1 MQFLNRVFH
10 LDEANTTV
18 KRELIAALTTFVSL
32 SYILFVNPN
41 ILHAAGIPAGAAFT
55 VTALATT
62 IGCFIMGLVANYP
75 IALAPTLGS
84 GAFFAYN
91 VCIGMKISWQTA
103 LASVLVASIL
113 FVLITALHLRE
124 LVVDAIPQDL
134 KYAISAGIGL
144 FIAFIGLQNGKL
156 IVNSDSSLVTLG
168 KFSSPAVWITLFGL
182 VLTVVLM
189 AMNVPGSIFIGMIV
203 TAIFG
208 ICIGQIPL
216 PHSIISTPP
225 SIAPTF
231 GQAVFHLKDINTPQL
246 FMVVLTF
253 LLVTFFDTAGTLIG
267 MTQQAGMVDKDG
279 KIPGIGRAFAADS
292 TAMIEGAILGTAPLG
307 TSVESSAGI
316 AMGGRT
322 GLTAIFVGIFFLI
335 SMIFS
340 PLLAVIPTTVTA
352 PALII
357 VGVLM
362 ASSLKHINWEK
373 FEIAFP
379 AFLTVVGMPLTYSIS
394 DGLALGM
401 IAYPITM
408 VASKRY
414 KEVSATMYVLFFIF
428 VIFFLVTNLQYY
440 LKLKNKKTHSVFTE
454 IPSEFFL

>member
-1 MQFLNRVFH
+1 MELLNKVFH
-10 LDEANTTV
+10 LQDAHTTV

-55 VTALATT
+55 VTAIATA
-62 IGCFIMGLVANYP
+62 IGCFIMALVANYP

-84 GAFFAYN
+84 AAFFAYN
-91 VCIGMKISWQTA
+91 VCGNMHINWQTA
-103 LASVLVASIL
+103 LAAVLVASIL

-156 IVNSDSSLVTLG
+156 IVDSSSSLVTLG

-182 VLTVVLM
+182 ILTVILM
-189 AMNVPGSIFIGMIV
+189 SMNVPGSIFIGMII

-216 PHSIISTPP
+216 PTSFISTPP

-231 GQAVFHLKDINTPQL
+231 GQAIFHLSDINTPQL
-246 FMVVLTF
+246 FIVVLTF

-267 MTQQAGMVDKDG
+267 MTEQAGLVDKNG
-279 KIPGIGRAFAADS
+279 KIPRIGRAFAADS

-316 AMGGRT
+316 AMGGKT
-322 GLTAIFVGIFFLI
+322 GLTAIFIGIFFLI
-335 SMIFS
+335 SMILS

-362 ASSLKHINWEK
+362 ASNLKKIDWEK

-379 AFLTVVGMPLTYSIS
+379 SFLIVVGMPLTYSIS

-408 VASKRY
+408 IATKRY
-414 KEVSATMYVLFFIF
+414 KDVSIMMYVLFFIF
-428 VIFFLVTNLQYY
+428 IGFFLITNL
-440 LKLKNKKTHSVFTE
+440 
-454 IPSEFFL
+454 

>member
-1 MQFLNRVFH
+1 MLDKVFK
-10 LDEANTTV
+10 LKEANSTV
-18 KRELIAALTTFVSL
+18 SRELVAALTTFVSL

-55 VTALATT
+55 VTAIATAV
-62 IGCFIMGLVANYP
+62 GCFIMGLVANYP

-91 VCIGMKISWQTA
+91 VCVGMHIKWQTA

-168 KFSSPAVWITLFGL
+168 KFSSPAVWISLFGL
-182 VLTVVLM
+182 LITVILM
-189 AMNVPGSIFIGMIV
+189 AMNVPGSIFIGMII

-208 ICIGQIPL
+208 IAIGQIPL
-216 PHSIISTPP
+216 PHSFISTPP

-231 GQAVFHLKDINTPQL
+231 GQAVLHLKDINTPQL

-267 MTQQAGMVDKDG
+267 MTEQAGLVDANG
-279 KIPGIGRAFAADS
+279 KIPRIGRAFAADS
-292 TAMIEGAILGTAPLG
+292 TAMIEGAVLGTAPLG

-316 AMGGRT
+316 AMGGKT
-322 GLTAIFVGIFFLI
+322 GLTAMFIGIFFLI

-362 ASSLKHINWEK
+362 ASNLKKIDWDK
-373 FEIAFP
+373 FEVAFP
-379 AFLTVVGMPLTYSIS
+379 AFLIVVGMPLTYSIS

-408 VASKRY
+408 LATKRY
-414 KEVSATMYVLFFIF
+414 KEVSVMMYILFFIF
-428 VIFFLVTNLQYY
+428 IGFFLITNL
-440 LKLKNKKTHSVFTE
+440 
-454 IPSEFFL
+454 

>member
-1 MQFLNRVFH
+1 M
-10 LDEANTTV
+10 A
-18 KRELIAALTTFVSL
+18 
-32 SYILFVNPN
+32 
-41 ILHAAGIPAGAAFT
+41 
-55 VTALATT
+55 
-62 IGCFIMGLVANYP
+62 LVANYP

-84 GAFFAYN
+84 AAFFAYN
-91 VCIGMKISWQTA
+91 VCGNMHINWQTA
-103 LASVLVASIL
+103 LAAVLVASIL

-156 IVNSDSSLVTLG
+156 IVDSSSSLVTLG

-182 VLTVVLM
+182 ILTVILM
-189 AMNVPGSIFIGMIV
+189 SMNVPGSIFIGMII

-216 PHSIISTPP
+216 PTSFISTPP

-231 GQAVFHLKDINTPQL
+231 GQAIFHLSDINTPQL
-246 FMVVLTF
+246 FIVVLTF

-267 MTQQAGMVDKDG
+267 MTEQAGLVDKNG
-279 KIPGIGRAFAADS
+279 KIPRIGRAFAADS

-316 AMGGRT
+316 AMGGKT
-322 GLTAIFVGIFFLI
+322 GLTAMFIGIFFLI

-362 ASSLKHINWEK
+362 ASNLKKIDWEK

-379 AFLTVVGMPLTYSIS
+379 SFLIVVGMPLTYSIS

-408 VASKRY
+408 IATKRY
-414 KEVSATMYVLFFIF
+414 KDVSIMMYVLFFIF
-428 VIFFLVTNLQYY
+428 IGFFLITNL
-440 LKLKNKKTHSVFTE
+440 
-454 IPSEFFL
+454 

>member
-1 MQFLNRVFH
+1 MELLNKVFH
-10 LDEANTTV
+10 LQDAHTTV

-55 VTALATT
+55 VTAIATA
-62 IGCFIMGLVANYP
+62 IGCFIMALVANYP

-84 GAFFAYN
+84 AAFFAYN
-91 VCIGMKISWQTA
+91 VCGNMHINWQTA
-103 LASVLVASIL
+103 LAAVLVASIL

-156 IVNSDSSLVTLG
+156 IVDSSSSLVTLG

-182 VLTVVLM
+182 ILTVILM
-189 AMNVPGSIFIGMIV
+189 SMNVPGSIFIGMII

-216 PHSIISTPP
+216 PTSFISTPP

-231 GQAVFHLKDINTPQL
+231 GQAIFHLSDINTPQL
-246 FMVVLTF
+246 FIVVLTF

-267 MTQQAGMVDKDG
+267 MTEQAGLVDKNG
-279 KIPGIGRAFAADS
+279 KIPRIGRAFAADS

-316 AMGGRT
+316 AMGGKT
-322 GLTAIFVGIFFLI
+322 GLTAMFIGIFFLI

-352 PALII
+352 PAL
-357 VGVLM
+357 M
-362 ASSLKHINWEK
+362 ASNLKKIDWEK

-379 AFLTVVGMPLTYSIS
+379 SFLIVVGMPLTYSIS

-408 VASKRY
+408 IATKRY
-414 KEVSATMYVLFFIF
+414 KDVSIMMYVLFFIF
-428 VIFFLVTNLQYY
+428 IGFFLITNL
-440 LKLKNKKTHSVFTE
+440 
-454 IPSEFFL
+454 

>member
-1 MQFLNRVFH
+1 MTTIEKVFH
-10 LDEANTTV
+10 LTDAHTTV

-41 ILHAAGIPAGAAFT
+41 ILSAAGINKGAAFT
-55 VTALATT
+55 VTAIASA
-62 IGCFIMGLVANYP
+62 IGCFIMGFVANYP

-84 GAFFAYN
+84 AAFFAYN
-91 VCIGMKISWQTA
+91 VCGGMHINWQTA
-103 LASVLVASIL
+103 LAAVLVASVL
-113 FVLITALHLRE
+113 FILITVLKLRE
-124 LVVDAIPQDL
+124 KVVDAIPQDL

-156 IVNSDSSLVTLG
+156 IVNSDSNLVALG
-168 KFSSPAVWITLFGL
+168 KFNSPAVWITLFGL
-182 VLTVVLM
+182 ILTVILM
-189 AMNVPGSIFIGMIV
+189 AMQVPGSIFIGMVV

-208 ICIGQIPL
+208 ILIGQISL
-216 PHSIISTPP
+216 PKAIVSAAP

-231 GQAVFHLKDINTPQL
+231 GQAVIHLKNINTPQL

-267 MTQQAGMVDKDG
+267 MTEQAGMMDKNG
-279 KIPGIGRAFAADS
+279 KIPRIGKAFISDSAA
-292 TAMIEGAILGTAPLG
+292 MVEGAVLGTAPLG
-307 TSVESSAGI
+307 TSVESSSGI

-322 GLTAIFVGIFFLI
+322 GLTAIFVGILFLI

-362 ASSLKHINWEK
+362 AGNLKKINWEK
-373 FEIAFP
+373 FAVAFP

-408 VASKRY
+408 IASKQF
-414 KEVSATMYVLFFIF
+414 KKVSPMMYVLFVIFI
-428 VIFFLVTNLQYY
+428 IFFLVTNM
-440 LKLKNKKTHSVFTE
+440 
-454 IPSEFFL
+454 

>member
-1 MQFLNRVFH
+1 MTTLNKVFH
-10 LDEANTTV
+10 LTDAHTTV

-41 ILHAAGIPAGAAFT
+41 LLHAAGMPKGAAFT
-55 VTALATT
+55 VTAIATA

-75 IALAPTLGS
+75 VALAPTLGS

-91 VCIGMKISWQTA
+91 VCVGMHIKWQTA
-103 LASVLVASIL
+103 LAAVLVASIL
-113 FVLITALHLRE
+113 FILITVFKLRE
-124 LVVDAIPQDL
+124 KVVDAIPQDL

-156 IVNSDSSLVTLG
+156 IVNSDSTLVTLG
-168 KFSSPAVWITLFGL
+168 KFNSPAVWITLFGL
-182 VLTVVLM
+182 ILTVILM
-189 AMNVPGSIFIGMIV
+189 AMQVPGSIFIGMIV

-208 ICIGQIPL
+208 ILIGQIPL
-216 PHSIISTPP
+216 PTHIISSAPN
-225 SIAPTF
+225 IAPTF
-231 GQAVFHLKDINTPQL
+231 GQAVIHLKDINTPQL

-267 MTQQAGMVDKDG
+267 MTEQAGMVDKNG
-279 KIPGIGRAFAADS
+279 KIPRIGRAFLSDS
-292 TAMIEGAILGTAPLG
+292 TAMVEGAVLGTAPLG

-322 GLTAIFVGIFFLI
+322 GLTAVFIGIFFII

-362 ASSLKHINWEK
+362 AGNLKKIHWEK
-373 FEIAFP
+373 FEIALP

-408 VASKRY
+408 IASKQY
-414 KEVSATMYVLFFIF
+414 KKVTPMMYILFITFI
-428 VIFFLVTNLQYY
+428 IFFLVTNM
-440 LKLKNKKTHSVFTE
+440 
-454 IPSEFFL
+454 

>member
-1 MQFLNRVFH
+1 MQTLEKIFH
-10 LDEANTTV
+10 LKDAHTTV
-18 KRELIAALTTFVSL
+18 RRELIAALTTFVSL

-41 ILHAAGIPAGAAFT
+41 ILGAAGIPKGAAFT
-55 VTALATT
+55 VTAIATA

-91 VCIGMKISWQTA
+91 VCVGMKVKWQTA
-103 LASVLVASIL
+103 LAAVLVASIL
-113 FVLITALHLRE
+113 FILITVLKLRE
-124 LVVDAIPQDL
+124 KVVDAIPQDL

-168 KFSSPAVWITLFGL
+168 KFNNPAVWITLFGL
-182 VLTVVLM
+182 ILTVILM
-189 AMNVPGSIFIGMIV
+189 AMNVPGSIFIGMVI

-208 ICIGQIPL
+208 IIIGQIPL
-216 PHSIISTPP
+216 PHGIVSGAP

-231 GQAVFHLKDINTPQL
+231 GQAVLHLKDINTVQL
-246 FMVVLTF
+246 WMVVLTF

-267 MTQQAGMVDKDG
+267 MTEQAGIVDKNG
-279 KIPGIGRAFAADS
+279 KIPRIGRAFLSDS
-292 TAMIEGAILGTAPLG
+292 TAMVEGAVLGTAPLG

-335 SMIFS
+335 AMIFS

-362 ASSLKHINWEK
+362 ASNLKKINWDK
-373 FEIAFP
+373 FEIALP
-379 AFLTVVGMPLTYSIS
+379 AFMTVVGMPLTYSIS

-408 VASKRY
+408 IASKHY
-414 KEVSATMYVLFFIF
+414 KKVSPMMYVLLVVF
-428 VIFFLVTNLQYY
+428 VIFFLITNM
-440 LKLKNKKTHSVFTE
+440 
-454 IPSEFFL
+454 

>member
-1 MQFLNRVFH
+1 MAFWVNCVLFSFLFYVGEMMQFLDKVFH
-10 LDEANTTV
+10 LEDAHTNV

-32 SYILFVNPN
+32 SYIIFVNPN
-41 ILHAAGIPAGAAFT
+41 ILSAAGINKGAAFT
-55 VTALATT
+55 VTAIATA
-62 IGCFIMGLVANYP
+62 IGCFLMGFIANYP

-84 GAFFAYN
+84 AAFFSYN
-91 VCIGMKISWQTA
+91 VVIGMHINWQTA

-113 FVLITALHLRE
+113 FILITVLKLRE
-124 LVVDAIPQDL
+124 KVVDAIPQDL

-156 IVNSDSSLVTLG
+156 IVDNKSSLVGLG
-168 KFSSPAVWITLFGL
+168 SFNNPAVWITLFGL
-182 VLTVVLM
+182 ILTVILM
-189 AMNVPGSIFIGMIV
+189 AAKVPGSIFIGMIV

-208 ICIGQIPL
+208 MVIGQIPM
-216 PHSIISTPP
+216 PHGIVSGAP

-267 MTQQAGMVDKDG
+267 MTQQAGMVDKNG
-279 KIPGIGRAFAADS
+279 KIPRIGKAFLSDS
-292 TAMIEGAILGTAPLG
+292 LAMVEGSVLGTAPLG

-322 GLTAIFVGIFFLI
+322 GLTAIFVGILFLI

-362 ASSLKHINWEK
+362 AGNLKYIHWDN

-379 AFLTVVGMPLTYSIS
+379 SFLVVVGMPLTYSIS

-408 VASKRY
+408 IASKRY
-414 KEVSATMYVLFFIF
+414 KEVSPMMYILF
-428 VIFFLVTNLQYY
+428 VIF
-440 LKLKNKKTHSVFTE
+440 
-454 IPSEFFL
+454 IIFFLITNMG

>member
-1 MQFLNRVFH
+1 MQFLEKVFH
-10 LDEANTTV
+10 LKDAHTTV
-18 KRELIAALTTFVSL
+18 KTELIAALTTFVSL

-55 VTALATT
+55 VTAIATA
-62 IGCFIMGLVANYP
+62 IGCFIMGFVANYP

-84 GAFFAYN
+84 AAFFAYN
-91 VCIGMKISWQTA
+91 VCQGMKINWQTA
-103 LASVLVASIL
+103 LAAVLVASIL
-113 FVLITALHLRE
+113 FVLITIFHLRE
-124 LVVDAIPQDL
+124 LVVDAIPADL
-134 KYAISAGIGL
+134 KSAISAGIGL

-182 VLTVVLM
+182 ILTVILM
-189 AMNVPGSIFIGMIV
+189 AMNVPGSIFIGMVV
-203 TAIFG
+203 TAVFG
-208 ICIGQIPL
+208 IAIGQIQM
-216 PHSIISTPP
+216 PHSFISTPP

-231 GQAVFHLKDINTPQL
+231 GQAVFHIKDINTPQL
-246 FMVVLTF
+246 FIVVLTF

-267 MTQQAGMVDKDG
+267 MTQQAGMVTKDG
-279 KIPGIGRAFAADS
+279 KIPRIGKAFAADS
-292 TAMIEGAILGTAPLG
+292 TAMIEGAVLGTAPLG

-322 GLTAIFVGIFFLI
+322 GLTAIFIGIFFLI

-340 PLLAVIPTTVTA
+340 PLLVVIPTTVTA

-362 ASSLKHINWEK
+362 AGNLKNIHWEK
-373 FEIAFP
+373 FEVAFP
-379 AFLTVVGMPLTYSIS
+379 AFLVVVGMPLTYSIS

-401 IAYPITM
+401 IAYPLTM
-408 VASKRY
+408 IASKRY
-414 KEVSATMYVLFFIF
+414 KEVSVMMYILFFIF
-428 VIFFLVTNLQYY
+428 IGFFLITNL
-440 LKLKNKKTHSVFTE
+440 
-454 IPSEFFL
+454 

>member
-1 MQFLNRVFH
+1 LKLLERVFH
-10 LDEANTTV
+10 LSDAHTTV
-18 KRELIAALTTFVSL
+18 KGELIAALTTFVSL

-41 ILHAAGIPAGAAFT
+41 ILHAAGINRGAAFT
-55 VTALATT
+55 VTAVATAV
-62 IGCFIMGLVANYP
+62 GCFLMGFIANYP

-84 GAFFAYN
+84 AAFFTYN
-91 VCIGMKISWQTA
+91 VVIGMHINWQTA
-103 LASVLVASIL
+103 LASVLVASFL
-113 FVLITALHLRE
+113 FILITVLKLRE
-124 LVVDAIPQDL
+124 KVVDAIPKYI

-156 IVNSDSSLVTLG
+156 IVNNSSSLVGLG
-168 KFSSPAVWITLFGL
+168 SFGNPDVWLTLFGL
-182 VLTVVLM
+182 ILTMILM
-189 AMNVPGSIFIGMIV
+189 AARIPGSIFIGMII

-208 ICIGQIPL
+208 MCIGEIPL
-216 PHSIISTPP
+216 PHGFISTAP
-225 SIAPTF
+225 SMAPTF

-279 KIPGIGRAFAADS
+279 KIPRIGKAFLSDS
-292 TAMIEGAILGTAPLG
+292 LAMVEGAICGTAPLG

-322 GLTAIFVGIFFLI
+322 GLTAVFVGILFLI

-362 ASSLKHINWEK
+362 ANNLKYINWDR
-373 FEIAFP
+373 FEIALP
-379 AFLTVVGMPLTYSIS
+379 AFLVVVGMPLTYSIS

-408 VASKRY
+408 IASKHH
-414 KEVSATMYVLFFIF
+414 KDVSPMMYALF
-428 VIFFLVTNLQYY
+428 VIFV
-440 LKLKNKKTHSVFTE
+440 V
-454 IPSEFFL
+454 FFLITNMK

>member
-1 MQFLNRVFH
+1 MQFLDKVFH
-10 LDEANTTV
+10 LEDAHTNV

-41 ILHAAGIPAGAAFT
+41 ILSAAGINKGAAFT
-55 VTALATT
+55 VTAIATA
-62 IGCFIMGLVANYP
+62 IGCFLMGFIANYP

-84 GAFFAYN
+84 AAFFSYN
-91 VCIGMKISWQTA
+91 VVIGMHINWQTA

-113 FVLITALHLRE
+113 FILITVLKLRE
-124 LVVDAIPQDL
+124 KVVDAIPQDL

-156 IVNSDSSLVTLG
+156 IVDNKSSLVGLG
-168 KFSSPAVWITLFGL
+168 SFNNPAVWITLFGL
-182 VLTVVLM
+182 ILTVILM
-189 AMNVPGSIFIGMIV
+189 AAKVPGSIFIGMIV

-208 ICIGQIPL
+208 MVIGQIPM
-216 PHSIISTPP
+216 PHGIVSGAP

-267 MTQQAGMVDKDG
+267 MTQQAGMVDKNG
-279 KIPGIGRAFAADS
+279 KIPRIGKAFLSDS
-292 TAMIEGAILGTAPLG
+292 LAMVEGSVLGTAPLG

-322 GLTAIFVGIFFLI
+322 GLTA
-335 SMIFS
+335 
-340 PLLAVIPTTVTA
+340 

-362 ASSLKHINWEK
+362 AGNLKYIHWDN

-379 AFLTVVGMPLTYSIS
+379 SFLVVVGMPLTYSIS

-408 VASKRY
+408 IASKRY
-414 KEVSATMYVLFFIF
+414 KEVSPMMYILFVIF
-428 VIFFLVTNLQYY
+428 VIFFLITNMG
-440 LKLKNKKTHSVFTE
+440 
-454 IPSEFFL
+454 

>member
-1 MQFLNRVFH
+1 MQTISEFFKLK
-10 LDEANTTV
+10 EAKTTI
-18 KRELIAALTTFVSL
+18 KREFIAALTTFVSL

-41 ILHAAGIPAGAAFT
+41 ILHAAGINKGAAFT
-55 VTALATT
+55 VTAIATA
-62 IGCFIMGLVANYP
+62 IGCLLMGLIANYP

-91 VCIGMKISWQTA
+91 VCVGMHVSWETA
-103 LASVLVASIL
+103 LAAVLVASIL
-113 FVLITALHLRE
+113 FILITVLKWRE
-124 LVVDAIPQDL
+124 IVVDAIPADL
-134 KYAISAGIGL
+134 KSAISAGIGL

-168 KFSSPAVWITLFGL
+168 SFNNPAVWLSLFGL
-182 VLTVVLM
+182 IITIILM
-189 AMNVPGSIFIGMIV
+189 SMRIPGSIFIGMVI

-208 ICIGQIPL
+208 IAIGQIPL
-216 PHSIISTPP
+216 PHHLISAAP

-231 GQAVFHLKDINTPQL
+231 GKAVMHIKDINTVQL

-267 MTQQAGMVDKDG
+267 MTQQAGMIDKNG
-279 KIPGIGRAFAADS
+279 KIPRIGKAFISDS
-292 TAMIEGAILGTAPLG
+292 LAMVEGSILGTAPLG

-322 GLTAIFVGIFFLI
+322 GLTAIFVGIFFI
-335 SMIFS
+335 IAMIFS

-362 ASSLKHINWEK
+362 AGNLSKIHWDK
-373 FEIAFP
+373 FEIALP
-379 AFLTVVGMPLTYSIS
+379 AFMTVVGMPLTYSIS

-408 VASKRY
+408 IASGKY
-414 KEVSATMYVLFFIF
+414 KEISPIMYMLF
-428 VIFFLVTNLQYY
+428 VIFIIFFLITNL
-440 LKLKNKKTHSVFTE
+440 K
-454 IPSEFFL
+454 

>member
-1 MQFLNRVFH
+1 MTTLDKVFH
-10 LDEANTTV
+10 LNDAHTTV

-41 ILHAAGIPAGAAFT
+41 ILHAAGIDKGAAFT
-55 VTALATT
+55 VTAVAIA
-62 IGCFIMGLVANYP
+62 IGCFIMGFIANYP

-84 GAFFAYN
+84 AAFFAYN
-91 VCIGMKISWQTA
+91 VCGGMHINWQTA
-103 LASVLVASIL
+103 LAAVLVASFL
-113 FVLITALHLRE
+113 FILITILKLRE
-124 LVVDAIPQDL
+124 KVVDAIPQDL

-156 IVNSDSSLVTLG
+156 IVNSDSNLVTLG
-168 KFSSPAVWITLFGL
+168 KFNSPAVWITLFGL
-182 VLTVVLM
+182 TLTVILM
-189 AMNVPGSIFIGMIV
+189 TMGVPGSIFIGMVV

-208 ICIGQIPL
+208 VIIGQIAL
-216 PHSIISTPP
+216 PKAIISAAP
-225 SIAPTF
+225 SIQPTF

-267 MTQQAGMVDKDG
+267 MTEQAGMVDQDG
-279 KIPGIGRAFAADS
+279 KIPRIGKAFVSDS
-292 TAMIEGAILGTAPLG
+292 IAMVEGAVLGTAPLG

-322 GLTAIFVGIFFLI
+322 GLTAVFVGILFLI

-340 PLLAVIPTTVTA
+340 PLLTVIPTTVTA

-362 ASSLKHINWEK
+362 AGNLKKINWDK

-408 VASKRY
+408 LASKQA
-414 KEVSATMYVLFFIF
+414 KKVSPMMYALFIVF
-428 VIFFLVTNLQYY
+428 VIFFLVTNM
-440 LKLKNKKTHSVFTE
+440 
-454 IPSEFFL
+454 

>member
-1 MQFLNRVFH
+1 MLDKVFK
-10 LDEANTTV
+10 LKEANTTV
-18 KRELIAALTTFVSL
+18 SRELVAALTTFVSL

-55 VTALATT
+55 VTAIATAV
-62 IGCFIMGLVANYP
+62 GCFIMGLVANYP

-91 VCIGMKISWQTA
+91 VCVGMHIKWQTA

-168 KFSSPAVWITLFGL
+168 KFSSPAVWISLFGL
-182 VLTVVLM
+182 LITVILM
-189 AMNVPGSIFIGMIV
+189 AMNVPGSIFIGMII

-208 ICIGQIPL
+208 IAIGQIPL
-216 PHSIISTPP
+216 PHGFISTPP

-267 MTQQAGMVDKDG
+267 MTEQADLVDANG
-279 KIPGIGRAFAADS
+279 KIPRIGRAFAADS
-292 TAMIEGAILGTAPLG
+292 TAMIEGAVLGTAPLG

-316 AMGGRT
+316 AMGGKT
-322 GLTAIFVGIFFLI
+322 GLTAMFIGIFFLI

-362 ASSLKHINWEK
+362 ASNLKKIDWDK
-373 FEIAFP
+373 FEVAFP
-379 AFLTVVGMPLTYSIS
+379 AFLIVVGMPLTYSIS

-408 VASKRY
+408 LATKRY
-414 KEVSATMYVLFFIF
+414 KEVSVMMYILFFIF
-428 VIFFLVTNLQYY
+428 IGFFLITNL
-440 LKLKNKKTHSVFTE
+440 
-454 IPSEFFL
+454 

>member
-1 MQFLNRVFH
+1 MKTINNLFDLQGAH
-10 LDEANTTV
+10 TTIR
-18 KRELIAALTTFVSL
+18 REFVAALTTFVSL

-41 ILHAAGIPAGAAFT
+41 ILHAGGIDKGAAFT
-55 VTALATT
+55 ATALATA

-91 VCIGMKISWQTA
+91 VCVGMHINWATA
-103 LASVLVASIL
+103 LAAVLVASIL
-113 FVLITALHLRE
+113 FVLITLMKLRE
-124 LVVDAIPQDL
+124 KVVDAIPTDL

-144 FIAFIGLQNGKL
+144 FIAFIGLQNGKI
-156 IVNSDSSLVTLG
+156 IVNSDSTLVTLG
-168 KFSSPAVWITLFGL
+168 SFNNPSVWISLFGL
-182 VLTVVLM
+182 ILTVVLM
-189 AMNVPGSIFIGMIV
+189 SMNVPGSIFIGMVI

-208 ICIGQIPL
+208 IAIGQIPL
-216 PHSIISTPP
+216 PHHFIAAAP

-231 GQAVFHLKDINTPQL
+231 GKVIFHLKDINTAQL
-246 FMVVLTF
+246 GLVVLTF

-267 MTQQAGMVDKDG
+267 MTQQAGLVDKKG
-279 KIPGIGRAFAADS
+279 KIPRIGRAFLADS
-292 TAMIEGAILGTAPLG
+292 TAMIEGAVLGTAPLG

-316 AMGGRT
+316 AMGGKT
-322 GLTAIFVGIFFLI
+322 GLTAIFIGFFFLI

-340 PLLAVIPTTVTA
+340 PLLTVIPTTVTA

-362 ASSLKHINWEK
+362 AQNLAKINWNK
-373 FEIAFP
+373 FEVAFP
-379 AFLTVVGMPLTYSIS
+379 AFLVVVGMPLTYNIS

-408 VASKRY
+408 IASKHY
-414 KEVSATMYVLFFIF
+414 KEISPMMYILFFVFIG
-428 VIFFLVTNLQYY
+428 FFIILNV
-440 LKLKNKKTHSVFTE
+440 
-454 IPSEFFL
+454 

>member
-1 MQFLNRVFH
+1 MTTLNKVFH
-10 LDEANTTV
+10 LTDAHTTV

-41 ILHAAGIPAGAAFT
+41 LLHAAGMPKGAAFT
-55 VTALATT
+55 ITAIATA

-75 IALAPTLGS
+75 VALAPTLGS

-91 VCIGMKISWQTA
+91 VCVGMHIKWQTA
-103 LASVLVASIL
+103 LAAVLVASIL
-113 FVLITALHLRE
+113 FILITVFKLRE
-124 LVVDAIPQDL
+124 KVVDAIPQDL

-156 IVNSDSSLVTLG
+156 IVNSDSTLVTLG
-168 KFSSPAVWITLFGL
+168 KFNSPAVWITLFGL
-182 VLTVVLM
+182 ILTVILM
-189 AMNVPGSIFIGMIV
+189 AMQVPGSIFIGMIV

-208 ICIGQIPL
+208 ILIGQIPL
-216 PHSIISTPP
+216 PTHIISSAP

-231 GQAVFHLKDINTPQL
+231 GQAVIHLKDINTPQL

-267 MTQQAGMVDKDG
+267 MTEQAGMVDKNG
-279 KIPGIGRAFAADS
+279 KIPRIGRAFLSDS
-292 TAMIEGAILGTAPLG
+292 TAMVEGAVLGTAPLG

-322 GLTAIFVGIFFLI
+322 GLTAVFIGIFFII

-362 ASSLKHINWEK
+362 AGNLKKIHWEK
-373 FEIAFP
+373 FEIALP

-408 VASKRY
+408 IASKQY
-414 KEVSATMYVLFFIF
+414 KKVTPMMYILFIIFI
-428 VIFFLVTNLQYY
+428 IFFLVTNM
-440 LKLKNKKTHSVFTE
+440 
-454 IPSEFFL
+454 

>member
-1 MQFLNRVFH
+1 MQTLDKVFH
-10 LDEANTTV
+10 LQDAHTTV

-41 ILHAAGIPAGAAFT
+41 ILHAAGIPKGAAFT
-55 VTALATT
+55 VTAVATT
-62 IGCFIMGLVANYP
+62 IGCFLMGFIANYP

-91 VCIGMKISWQTA
+91 VCVGMHISWETA
-103 LASVLVASIL
+103 LAAVLVASIL
-113 FVLITALHLRE
+113 FILITVFKLRE
-124 LVVDAIPQDL
+124 MVVNAIPQDM

-144 FIAFIGLQNGKL
+144 FIAFIGLKNGQL
-156 IVNSDSSLVTLG
+156 IVNSDSTLVT
-168 KFSSPAVWITLFGL
+168 F
-182 VLTVVLM
+182 
-189 AMNVPGSIFIGMIV
+189 GMI
-203 TAIFG
+203 
-208 ICIGQIPL
+208 IGQIPL
-216 PHSIISTPP
+216 PHEIVSGAP

-231 GQAVFHLKDINTPQL
+231 GQAVFHLKDINTAQL
-246 FMVVLTF
+246 WMVVLTF

-267 MTQQAGMVDKDG
+267 MTEQAGMVDKDG
-279 KIPGIGRAFAADS
+279 KIPRIGRAFLADS
-292 TAMIEGAILGTAPLG
+292 TAMVEGAVFGTAPLG

-322 GLTAIFVGIFFLI
+322 GLTAIFVGIFFII

-340 PLLAVIPTTVTA
+340 PLLSVIPTTVTA

-362 ASSLKHINWEK
+362 ASNLRKIDWDK

-394 DGLALGM
+394 DGLALGL

-408 VASKRY
+408 IASKRA
-414 KEVSATMYVLFFIF
+414 KEVTPMMYILFVVF
-428 VIFFLVTNLQYY
+428 VIFFLVTNL
-440 LKLKNKKTHSVFTE
+440 
-454 IPSEFFL
+454 

>member
-1 MQFLNRVFH
+1 MLDKVFK
-10 LDEANTTV
+10 LKEANTTV
-18 KRELIAALTTFVSL
+18 SRELVAALTTFVSL

-55 VTALATT
+55 VTAIATAV
-62 IGCFIMGLVANYP
+62 GCFIMGLVANYP

-91 VCIGMKISWQTA
+91 VCVGMHIKWQTA

-168 KFSSPAVWITLFGL
+168 KFSSPAVWISLFGL
-182 VLTVVLM
+182 LITVILM
-189 AMNVPGSIFIGMIV
+189 AMNVPGSIFIGMII

-208 ICIGQIPL
+208 IAIGQIPL
-216 PHSIISTPP
+216 PHGFISTPP

-267 MTQQAGMVDKDG
+267 MTEQAGLVDANG
-279 KIPGIGRAFAADS
+279 KIPRIGRAFAADS
-292 TAMIEGAILGTAPLG
+292 TAMIEGAVLGTAPLG

-316 AMGGRT
+316 AMGGKT
-322 GLTAIFVGIFFLI
+322 GLTAMFIGIFFLI

-362 ASSLKHINWEK
+362 ASNLKKIDWDK
-373 FEIAFP
+373 FEVAFP
-379 AFLTVVGMPLTYSIS
+379 AFLIVVGMPLTYSIS

-408 VASKRY
+408 LATKRY
-414 KEVSATMYVLFFIF
+414 KEVSVMMYILFFIF
-428 VIFFLVTNLQYY
+428 IGFFLITNL
-440 LKLKNKKTHSVFTE
+440 
-454 IPSEFFL
+454 

>member
-1 MQFLNRVFH
+1 MHTLDRIFH
-10 LDEANTTV
+10 LQDAHTSV
-18 KRELIAALTTFVSL
+18 RREFIAALTTFVSL

-41 ILHAAGIPAGAAFT
+41 ILHAAGINRGAAFT
-55 VTALATT
+55 VTAVATA

-91 VCIGMKISWQTA
+91 VCVGMHVKWETA
-103 LASVLVASIL
+103 LAAVLVASVL
-113 FVLITALHLRE
+113 FILITVLKLRE
-124 LVVDAIPQDL
+124 KVVDAIPRDL

-156 IVNSDSSLVTLG
+156 IVNSNSSLVTLG
-168 KFSSPAVWITLFGL
+168 KFNNPAVWITLFGL
-182 VLTVVLM
+182 ILTVILM
-189 AMNVPGSIFIGMIV
+189 AMNVPGSIFIGMVI

-208 ICIGQIPL
+208 ILIGQIPL
-216 PHSIISTPP
+216 PKGIISGAP

-231 GQAVFHLKDINTPQL
+231 GKAIFHLKDINTVQL
-246 FMVVLTF
+246 WMVVLTF

-267 MTQQAGMVDKDG
+267 MTQQAGMIDKNG
-279 KIPGIGRAFAADS
+279 KIPRIGRAFLSDS
-292 TAMIEGAILGTAPLG
+292 TAMVEGAILGTAPLG

-322 GLTAIFVGIFFLI
+322 GLTAIFIGIFFLI

-362 ASSLKHINWEK
+362 ASNLKRINWQK

-379 AFLTVVGMPLTYSIS
+379 AFLTVVGMPPTYSIS

-408 VASKRY
+408 IASKHY
-414 KEVSATMYVLFFIF
+414 KNVSPMMYVLLVVFI
-428 VIFFLVTNLQYY
+428 IFFLITNM
-440 LKLKNKKTHSVFTE
+440 
-454 IPSEFFL
+454 

>member
-1 MQFLNRVFH
+1 MQTLNKVFH
-10 LDEANTTV
+10 LQDAHTTV
-18 KRELIAALTTFVSL
+18 KRELVAALTTFVSL

-55 VTALATT
+55 VTAIATAV
-62 IGCFIMGLVANYP
+62 GCFIMGFVANYP

-84 GAFFAYN
+84 AAFFAYN
-91 VCIGMKISWQTA
+91 VCQGMHINWQTA
-103 LASVLVASIL
+103 LAAVLVASIL
-113 FVLITALHLRE
+113 FVLITIFHLRE

-156 IVNSDSSLVTLG
+156 IVDSSSSLVTLG

-182 VLTVVLM
+182 ILTVILM
-189 AMNVPGSIFIGMIV
+189 AMGVPGSIFIGMIV

-216 PHSIISTPP
+216 PHSFISTPP

-231 GQAVFHLKDINTPQL
+231 GQAVFHIKDINTPQL
-246 FMVVLTF
+246 FIVVLTF

-267 MTQQAGMVDKDG
+267 MTEQAGLVDKNG
-279 KIPGIGRAFAADS
+279 KIPRIGRAFAADS
-292 TAMIEGAILGTAPLG
+292 TAMIEGAIFGTAPLG

-316 AMGGRT
+316 AMGGKT
-322 GLTAIFVGIFFLI
+322 GLTAIFIGIFFLI

-362 ASSLKHINWEK
+362 ASNLKKINWEK

-379 AFLTVVGMPLTYSIS
+379 AFLIVVCMPLTYSIS

-408 VASKRY
+408 IATKRY
-414 KEVSATMYVLFFIF
+414 KEVSVMMYILFFIF
-428 VIFFLVTNLQYY
+428 IGFFLITNL
-440 LKLKNKKTHSVFTE
+440 
-454 IPSEFFL
+454 

>member
-1 MQFLNRVFH
+1 MESLNQVFH
-10 LDEANTTV
+10 LQDAHTTV

-55 VTALATT
+55 VTAIATA
-62 IGCFIMGLVANYP
+62 IGCFIMALVANYP

-84 GAFFAYN
+84 AAFFAYN
-91 VCIGMKISWQTA
+91 VCGNMHINWQTA
-103 LASVLVASIL
+103 LAAVLVASIL

-156 IVNSDSSLVTLG
+156 IVDSSSSLVTLG

-182 VLTVVLM
+182 ILTVILM
-189 AMNVPGSIFIGMIV
+189 SMNVPGSIFIGMII

-216 PHSIISTPP
+216 PTSFISTPP

-231 GQAVFHLKDINTPQL
+231 GQAIFHLSDINTPQL
-246 FMVVLTF
+246 FIVVLTF

-267 MTQQAGMVDKDG
+267 MTEQAGLVDKNG
-279 KIPGIGRAFAADS
+279 KIPRIGRAFAADS

-316 AMGGRT
+316 AMRGKT
-322 GLTAIFVGIFFLI
+322 LLTAMFIGIFFLI

-362 ASSLKHINWEK
+362 ASNLKKIDWEK

-379 AFLTVVGMPLTYSIS
+379 SFLIVVGMPLTYSIS

-408 VASKRY
+408 IATKRY
-414 KEVSATMYVLFFIF
+414 KDVSIMMYVLFFIF
-428 VIFFLVTNLQYY
+428 IGFFLITNL
-440 LKLKNKKTHSVFTE
+440 
-454 IPSEFFL
+454 

>member
-1 MQFLNRVFH
+1 MQTLEKVFH
-10 LDEANTTV
+10 LQDAHTTV

-41 ILHAAGIPAGAAFT
+41 ILHAAGIPKGAAFT
-55 VTALATT
+55 VTALATAV
-62 IGCFIMGLVANYP
+62 GCFLMGFIANYP

-91 VCIGMKISWQTA
+91 VCVGMHISWETA
-103 LASVLVASIL
+103 LAAVLVASVL
-113 FVLITALHLRE
+113 FILITVFKLRE
-124 LVVDAIPQDL
+124 LVVNAIPQDM

-144 FIAFIGLQNGKL
+144 FIAFIGLKNGQL
-156 IVNSDSSLVTLG
+156 IVNSDSTLVTLG
-168 KFSSPAVWITLFGL
+168 KFSTPAVWITLFGL
-182 VLTVVLM
+182 ILTVVLM
-189 AMNVPGSIFIGMIV
+189 ALNVPGSIFIGMIV

-208 ICIGQIPL
+208 MIIGQIPL
-216 PHSIISTPP
+216 PHNIVSGAP

-231 GQAVFHLKDINTPQL
+231 GQAVFHIKDINTAQL
-246 FMVVLTF
+246 WMVVLTF

-267 MTQQAGMVDKDG
+267 MTEQAGMVDKDG
-279 KIPGIGRAFAADS
+279 KIPRIGRAFLADS
-292 TAMIEGAILGTAPLG
+292 TAMVEGAVFGTAPLG
-307 TSVESSAGI
+307 TFVESSAGI

-322 GLTAIFVGIFFLI
+322 GLTAIFVGIFFII

-340 PLLAVIPTTVTA
+340 PLLQVIPTTVTA

-362 ASSLKHINWEK
+362 ASNLKKIDWEK

-394 DGLALGM
+394 DGLALGL

-408 VASKRY
+408 IASKRY
-414 KEVSATMYVLFFIF
+414 KEVSPMMYILFVVFI
-428 VIFFLVTNLQYY
+428 IFFLVTNL
-440 LKLKNKKTHSVFTE
+440 
-454 IPSEFFL
+454 